1 MTRVEE
7 FTAEDLCHELPMA
20 EIASNDDYE
29 FANVFFT
36 SLGFEDR
43 SLAVPQRLR
52 GKIERA
58 FVFVPSTNQIDN
70 EKNQSELK
78 KLLTQNGAVYEEL
91 SGGSVEIDVA
101 IERVINSLGAATESP
116 LRCTVDISAMPS
128 RFMIP
133 LISRLLE
140 IYCELKI
147 LYAMAGD
154 YKPSKEEFEAN
165 VDSFCSASN
174 LTTEYGVEAIVPS
187 IAHPGQHLDQLPACV
202 VLFPNFRKQRS
213 LAVIS
218 EVDESLIGAKTEQ
231 VVWFLTKPLDS
242 SYEWRFD
249 ATRAVNNIDASSLCQ
264 TVDSI
269 DYRQTI
275 LHLEHIY
282 LRNWK
287 THNISISP
295 LGTKMQRL
303 GVALF
308 NYCRPSTRL
317 IYAHPVKYNSS
328 IWSQGV
334 GETFV
339 VNLGLTQELRHKLI
353 RVGSLRVLET

>member
-1 MTRVEE
+1 MKRIAEFTVEE
-7 FTAEDLCHELPMA
+7 LCQQLPNV
-20 EIASNDDYE
+20 EVASSKDYE

-43 SLAVPQRLR
+43 SLAIPSRLS
-52 GKIERA
+52 GLIERA
-58 FVFVPSTNQIDN
+58 FVFVPSTNQVDN
-70 EKNQSELK
+70 KKNESELRSR
-78 KLLTQNGAVYEEL
+78 LTQNGIAYNEL
-91 SGGSVEIDVA
+91 SGQSADIDVA
-101 IERVINSLGAATESP
+101 IERVIDSLSTITDIP
-116 LRCTVDISAMPS
+116 LRCTVDISVMPS

-133 LISRLLE
+133 LILRLIE
-140 IYCELKI
+140 INCELKI
-147 LYAMAGD
+147 LYAMARD
-154 YKPSKEEFEAN
+154 YAPSIVEFQAN
-165 VDSFCSASN
+165 IDSFCSASN
-174 LTTEYGVEAIVPS
+174 ETTEYGVEAIVPS
-187 IAHPGQHLDQLPACV
+187 IAHPGQHLDQLPACII
-202 VLFPNFRKQRS
+202 LFPNFRKQRS

-218 EVDESLIGAKTEQ
+218 EVDESLVGAKTQQ

-242 SYEWRFD
+242 SYDWRLD
-249 ATRAVNNIDASSLCQ
+249 ATRAVNNIDESSLCQ

-275 LHLEHIY
+275 LHLEHVY
-282 LRNWK
+282 LRKWR

-308 NYCRPSTRL
+308 NYFRPSTRL

-328 IWSQGV
+328 KWSNGV

-339 VNLGLTQELRHKLI
+339 VNLGCTQDLRRKLI
-353 RVGSLRVLET
+353 QVGSLRVMET

>member
-1 MTRVEE
+1 MKRVVEYTIEE
-7 FTAEDLCHELPMA
+7 LCHELPMA
-20 EIASNDDYE
+20 QIASEDDYE

-43 SLAVPQRLR
+43 ALTVPQRLQ

-58 FVFVPSTNQIDN
+58 FVFVPSTNRSDN
-70 EKNQSELK
+70 QRNQAELK
-78 KLLTQNGAVYEEL
+78 ELLTQNGTVYEEL

-101 IERVINSLGAATESP
+101 IERVINSLGEGTESP
-116 LRCTVDISAMPS
+116 IRCTVDISVMPS

-140 IYCELKI
+140 IHCELKI
-147 LYAMAGD
+147 LYTMAAD
-154 YKPSKEEFEAN
+154 YKPSKEEFESN
-165 VDSFCSASN
+165 VDSFCSEN
-174 LTTEYGVEAIVPS
+174 CLTTEFGVEAIVPS
-187 IAHPGQHLDQLPACV
+187 IAHPGQHLDQLPACL

-218 EVDESLIGAKTEQ
+218 EVDESLIGAKSEQ

-242 SYEWRFD
+242 SYDWRLE
-249 ATRAVNNIDASSLCQ
+249 ATRAVNNIDESSLCQ

-275 LHLEHIY
+275 LYLDHIY
-282 LRNWK
+282 LRKWK

-328 IWSQGV
+328 KWSQGV
-334 GETFV
+334 GKTFV
-339 VNLGLTQELRHKLI
+339 VDLGCTEELRRKLTQ
-353 RVGSLRVLET
+353 VGSLRVVER